1 MSLSSAQQKVKST
14 RDALEQ
20 IQRDV
25 SRASQKESQILDRL
39 SAAQRALKSASPS
52 SHAARMKDVQKL
64 HEEST
69 KASAERAKLQGK
81 EAEKRTELT
90 KAESVLAQEVQK
102 DFEAKN
108 RKEQQE
114 IKKRE
119 AQLQKE
125 LDNLRTRSLSTV
137 ARALPNYLAEKS
149 VMRTYD
155 IFISHASEDKDDIAR
170 PLFDSLTSKGV
181 TVWFD
186 EAVLTVG
193 DSLRRKID
201 EGLASS
207 RFGVVILSTNFF
219 AKNWPQRELD
229 GLFAREIS
237 GGKVILPIW
246 HKISKDEL
254 LSKSP
259 MLADKVALNSSL
271 LSVSEIA
278 DQLMNVIRPA

>member
-25 SRASQKESQILDRL
+25 SRASQKESQILERL
-39 SAAQRALKSASPS
+39 STAQRALKNSSPS
-52 SHAARMKDVQKL
+52 SISARMKDIQKL
-64 HEEST
+64 QEEST

-90 KAESVLAQEVQK
+90 KAESVLAQETQK
-102 DFEAKN
+102 DSEARNK
-108 RKEQQE
+108 KEQEE

-119 AQLQKE
+119 MQLKKE

-137 ARALPNYLAEKS
+137 ALALPNYLIPKS
-149 VMRTYD
+149 VPRTYD

-170 PLFDSLTSKGV
+170 PLFDALTSKGV
-181 TVWFD
+181 SVWFD

-207 RFGVVILSTNFF
+207 RFGVVVLSTNFF

-246 HKISKDEL
+246 HKISKDEV

-271 LSVSEIA
+271 QSVSEIA
-278 DQLMNVIRPA
+278 DQLVGAIRPA